1 LRWTSVL
8 TILAMLAVVPTT
20 AAQGEDIP
28 GYTFEEGVDGG
39 TMTGAWVGPCCTGVD
54 STNPISGS
62 VGAQDF
68 NQNVYQPLV
77 TYLIDPETGGYGDL
91 LPFLATDW
99 QTSDDGLVWTFSL
112 REGVTW
118 HDGTPFTADDVIFTL
133 TLCNDPEVGCTY
145 GAGISGIEGAQ
156 AFKDGTAE
164 TISGLAAPDPS
175 TVTITLAAPNSEFLD
190 ALTVIPMLQKASL
203 GEIPPAEVTAST
215 YWSTPGQAM
224 GTGPFMITDYSAGQF
239 LELSRYDDY
248 WGGRPHLDKILRR
261 QFQDPATAL
270 VAFDAGEIDL
280 TYLTADE
287 VAREQT
293 NENARIIAG
302 PSQVDN
308 AIVFNQTAHEAFAS
322 KEFRQAMQHA
332 IDRESILANL
342 YGGGGETLDCL
353 FGNPDHQG
361 TKTYEYDP
369 DKARELLATA
379 GIDPATLPEF
389 VFDTYYND
397 PLSLNV
403 MTAIQ
408 QNWADIGFKVRIEQM
423 EPSAWVKKYYDDGAS
438 QISFLGA
445 QNAPTGNV
453 ATTYFLSTSDYEGGN
468 GSNGWVGWHYD
479 NPEADR
485 LIKEGVEALDPAD
498 ATAAYQQ
505 LCTLLAEDIPWNVMW
520 QTTRYFIVNN
530 RIGNFYLT
538 PAPGGGAYYNAS
550 EKWFIKP

>member
-1 LRWTSVL
+1 MVL
-8 TILAMLAVVPTT
+8 TVVAMLGVVATT
-20 AAQGEDIP
+20 AAQSEDIP

-54 STNPISGS
+54 SANPISGS

-77 TYLIDPETGGYGDL
+77 TYAIDPETGGYGEL
-91 LPFLATDW
+91 LPFLATSW
-99 QTSDDGLVWTFSL
+99 ETSDDGLTWTFHL
-112 REGVTW
+112 RDGVTW

-133 TLCNDPEVGCTY
+133 TLCNNSDVGCTY
-145 GAGISGIEGAQ
+145 GAGISGISGA
-156 AFKDGTAE
+156 AAYKDGSSE
-164 TISGLAAPDPS
+164 TISGLAAPDPL
-175 TVTITLAAPNSEFLD
+175 TVTIETDAPNAGMLD
-190 ALTVIPMLQKASL
+190 ALTVIPMLQKSSL
-203 GEIPPAEVTAST
+203 GQIAPAEIKEST
-215 YWSTPGQAM
+215 YWSTPGTAM
-224 GTGPFMITDYSAGQF
+224 GTGPFMVSDYSPGQF
-239 LELSRYDDY
+239 MELSRYDDY
-248 WGGRPHLDKILRR
+248 WGGRAHLDKILRR
-261 QFQDPATAL
+261 EFKDPATAL
-270 VAFDAGEIDL
+270 IAFDAGEVDL

-287 VAREQT
+287 VAREQSNT
-293 NENARIIAG
+293 NARIIPG

-308 AIVFNQTAHEAFAS
+308 AIVFNQTANEAFANPD
-322 KEFRQAMQHA
+322 FRHAMQHA
-332 IDRESILANL
+332 IDRDSIIANL
-342 YGGGGETLDCL
+342 YGGGGEKLDCL
-353 FGNPDHQG
+353 FGNPAYHG
-361 TKTYEYDP
+361 TETTYDYDP
-369 DKARELLATA
+369 DKARELLQTA
-379 GIDPATLPEF
+379 GIDVTTLPEF

-445 QNAPTGNV
+445 QNGPDGNI
-453 ATTYFLSTSDYEGGN
+453 ATTYYLSTSDYEGGN

-479 NPEADR
+479 SPAADE
-485 LIKEGVEALDPAD
+485 LILKGRETFD
-498 ATAAYQQ
+498 TAGRAEAYQE
-505 LCTLLAEDIPWNVMW
+505 LCKVLSDDMPWNIMW

-550 EKWFIKP
+550 EKWFIKPTE